1 MPVITFTVRH
11 GLSAS
16 QKSRLSE
23 AMLEAQVAAGFERND
38 LFHRFLEV
46 DPGDFLVDPRY
57 PGYETDRTDRFV
69 LVEVIISAGRPAG
82 TAATMA
88 DEAVRLFGER
98 LHLAPQDILFVF
110 QEVDPH
116 LPRFPAVEPR
126 GGRSCLSRRSAI
138 SSP

>member
-1 MPVITFTVRH
+1 MPVTTFTVRR

-23 AMLEAQVAAGFERND
+23 AMLEAQVAAGFEPND

-46 DPGDFLVDPRY
+46 DPSDLLVDPRY

>member
-1 MPVITFTVRH
+1 MPVITFTVRR

-46 DPGDFLVDPRY
+46 GPSDLLVDPRY

-69 LVEVIISAGRPAG
+69 LVEVITSAGRPAG

-98 LHLAPQDILFVF
+98 L
-110 QEVDPH
+110 
-116 LPRFPAVEPR
+116 
-126 GGRSCLSRRSAI
+126 CLSRRSAI